1 MTKQAGGRSALV
13 AGATGLIGRRLLSVL
28 AESGRYS
35 RIHALVRRPVD
46 MAAPAI
52 AQLVDFDH
60 LDQSAGA
67 IGPVDD
73 VYCALGTTIRK
84 AGSQQAFRRVDYD
97 HVLAVGRLGLRLGA
111 RCMLV
116 VSSLGADPDARG
128 FYLRVKGETETA
140 LQDLHLPGLAIFRPS
155 LLQGHRD
162 EFRLGEEIG
171 NVAMKIFGPVIPG
184 RYKAVTD
191 IVLAN
196 AMLAVAEAGV
206 SGVRVIES
214 DEIRRL
220 GGADQPES

>member
-1 MTKQAGGRSALV
+1 MKKQAGGRSALV

-28 AESGRYS
+28 ADAGHYS

-46 MAAPAI
+46 MAAPAV

-60 LDQSAGA
+60 LDQSADA

-97 HVLAVGRLGLRLGA
+97 HVLAVGQLGLRLGA
-111 RCMLV
+111 RCMLL

-128 FYLRVKGETETA
+128 FYLRVKGETEAA
-140 LQDLHLPGLAIFRPS
+140 LQGLHLPGLAIFRPS
-155 LLQGHRD
+155 LLQGQRD

-171 NVAMKIFGPVIPG
+171 NVAMKIFSPVIPG
-184 RYKAVTD
+184 RYKAVSD

-220 GGADQPES
+220 GGADQPLG